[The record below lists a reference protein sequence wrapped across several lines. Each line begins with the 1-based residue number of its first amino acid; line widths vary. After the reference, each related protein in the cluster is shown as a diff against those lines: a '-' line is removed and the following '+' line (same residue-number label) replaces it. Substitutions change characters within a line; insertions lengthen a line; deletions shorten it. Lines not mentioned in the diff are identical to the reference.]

1 MSNLVS
7 KYSFVILFIVVTLAF
22 GLYLTFSLADE
33 QQESFINVEVEQG
46 DSLWSLSKEYSES
59 LSMSEKAFIEWVTA
73 ENNLASYSIYEGEQL
88 VLPITEQ
95 DKEKFLQDDVQL
107 ASEN

>member
-22 GLYLTFSLADE
+22 GLYLTFSLTDE
-33 QQESFINVEVEQG
+33 QDESFINVEIKQG
-46 DSLWSLSKEYSES
+46 DSLWSLSKQYSES
-59 LSMSEKAFIEWVTA
+59 LSMSEKEFIEWVAA
-73 ENNLASYSIYEGEQL
+73 ENNLMSYSIYEGEQL
-88 VLPITEQ
+88 VLPIPEQ
-95 DKEKFLQDDVQL
+95 EQEKFLQDNIQL